1 MSVFSTFIELCS
13 VGRTRQLDPLGSALN
28 TLISIALAVG
38 FFAIAA
44 GVYVDQTIALHIFL
58 GGTLT
63 LVFLNTTGNARR
75 PQTSSFISYG
85 LALCSTLA
93 CLYFVVMGEA
103 HSNRLPVLD
112 ALTGW
117 DMVFSLMLI
126 VLVLEATRRTIGIVL
141 VALVGIFLIYALIG
155 GDIGGGFSH
164 RGMGL
169 EEILDH
175 LVFTT
180 NGLFG
185 PALEVAAFLVFI
197 FVLFGAI
204 FDRFGGADFF
214 YDISN
219 ALVGK
224 QVGGS
229 AKVAVVSSG
238 LYGSV
243 SGSPTADVVTTG
255 SFTIPLMVKTGFT
268 KTRAAAIEAAAST
281 GGSIL
286 PPVIGSAAFLMSDFT
301 GIPYGT
307 IAAAAAI
314 PALLYYF
321 CIYTSVSLYAS
332 KTNIAVMNQGV
343 IPSAG
348 TVLKRDWVYL
358 VPLVTIAWAVLA
370 LNRPSYAGALACAA
384 IIPVMLLKIRPLS
397 DIFPRLIKSLSDGIS
412 RVLTV
417 GVACAAAGLVIGT
430 LSMTDLTGKISS
442 ALFAMAQGN
451 FLLTISTA
459 VAVII
464 ILGMGMPVPAVYAL
478 AAVLAAPAL
487 IALDI
492 QTLPA
497 HLLIVYFAALSA
509 ITPPVAVAAFA
520 AASIAQANPMRIGFL
535 ACRIAIVAFVIPFV
549 FIVQPALLMIG
560 SPIEIISVT
569 LYAILGCLCLTA
581 MLEGYLFGHLG
592 RLEKIIFL
600 GVAILLFAPLGH
612 YRLLPFALMLVY
624 LYRKRRTSRQA
635 QRFSSI

>member
-117 DMVFSLMLI
+117 DMLFSLMLI

-169 EEILDH
+169 EEMLDH

-255 SFTIPLMVKTGFT
+255 FT

-286 PPVIGSAAFLMSDFT
+286 PPVMGSAAFLMSDFT

-569 LYAILGCLCLTA
+569 LYAFLGCLCLTA
-581 MLEGYLFGHLG
+581 VFEGYLFSHLG
-592 RLEKIIFL
+592 RLEKLIFL
-600 GVAILLFAPLGH
+600 GVALLLFAPLGH
-612 YRLLPFALMLVY
+612 YRLLPFALMLIY
-624 LYRKRRTSRQA
+624 LYWKRRTSRQA
-635 QRFSSI
+635 LPCRVC

>member
-1 MSVFSTFIELCS
+1 
-13 VGRTRQLDPLGSALN
+13 
-28 TLISIALAVG
+28 
-38 FFAIAA
+38 
-44 GVYVDQTIALHIFL
+44 
-58 GGTLT
+58 
-63 LVFLNTTGNARR
+63 
-75 PQTSSFISYG
+75 
-85 LALCSTLA
+85 
-93 CLYFVVMGEA
+93 
-103 HSNRLPVLD
+103 
-112 ALTGW
+112 
-117 DMVFSLMLI
+117 
-126 VLVLEATRRTIGIVL
+126 
-141 VALVGIFLIYALIG
+141 
-155 GDIGGGFSH
+155 
-164 RGMGL
+164 
-169 EEILDH
+169 
-175 LVFTT
+175 
-180 NGLFG
+180 
-185 PALEVAAFLVFI
+185 
-197 FVLFGAI
+197 
-204 FDRFGGADFF
+204 
-214 YDISN
+214 
-219 ALVGK
+219 
-224 QVGGS
+224 
-229 AKVAVVSSG
+229 
-238 LYGSV
+238 
-243 SGSPTADVVTTG
+243 
-255 SFTIPLMVKTGFT
+255 
-268 KTRAAAIEAAAST
+268 
-281 GGSIL
+281 
-286 PPVIGSAAFLMSDFT
+286 
-301 GIPYGT
+301 
-307 IAAAAAI
+307 
-314 PALLYYF
+314 
-321 CIYTSVSLYAS
+321 
-332 KTNIAVMNQGV
+332 
-343 IPSAG
+343 
-348 TVLKRDWVYL
+348 LKRDWVYL

-592 RLEKIIFL
+592 RLEKLIFL

-624 LYRKRRTSRQA
+624 LYWKRRTSRQA
-635 QRFSSI
+635 LPCRVC